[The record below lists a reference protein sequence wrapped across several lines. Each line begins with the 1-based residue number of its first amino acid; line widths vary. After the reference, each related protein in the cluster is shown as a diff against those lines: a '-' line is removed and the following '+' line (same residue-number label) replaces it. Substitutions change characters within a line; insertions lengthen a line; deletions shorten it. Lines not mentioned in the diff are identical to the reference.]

1 MGAPRSAILNFESL
15 REISVRLIVL
25 TATAALVTLSL
36 IVVSTATAASYST
49 PDRAKPRWF
58 TKGFQKKLRKADERG
73 VKVSNERLNTAC
85 PGVQTRGVQAN
96 GCIVTGCTAN
106 FVFTDG
112 TSKYIGT
119 ARHCV
124 DGVGS
129 RVAMQVDT
137 TTVADIGTVTKH
149 TPGDGEPGEDFALI
163 KIDADVA
170 QKWGVNPA
178 IPVVGGPN
186 GVYTGCG
193 PEGIKYYGH
202 GYAAAVAQGKPGG
215 GLATNWNNDGFG
227 WTGTGLPGD
236 SGSGVVTTNGQAA
249 GDLTHLIV
257 DLGDYP
263 GSNMAGMRATA
274 ILRFLGPSYSIVN
287 ADGSTS
293 RAATTNC
300 SSGLF

>member
-1 MGAPRSAILNFESL
+1 MRIRVLATLAVVAALSL
-15 REISVRLIVL
+15 VATS
-25 TATAALVTLSL
+25 TAAAGSW
-36 IVVSTATAASYST
+36 SS
-49 PDRAKPRWF
+49 PDRDKPRWF
-58 TKGFQKKLRKADERG
+58 TKKFERKLQKRGERG
-73 VKVSNERLNTAC
+73 VRLSNERINTAC
-85 PGVQTRGVQAN
+85 PGIQTGPGVQAN

-112 TSKYIGT
+112 ASKYIGT

-124 DGVGS
+124 GSIGS

-137 TTVADIGTVTKH
+137 TTVADIGSVTKM
-149 TPGDGEPGEDFALI
+149 TPGDGEPGQDFALI
-163 KIDADVA
+163 KIDADVVE
-170 QKWGVNPA
+170 KWGVDPA

-202 GYAAAVAQGKPGG
+202 GYAAGVAQGTPGF
-215 GLATNWNNDGFG
+215 GLPTNWNHDGFG
-227 WTGTGLPGD
+227 WTGNGLPGD
-236 SGSGVVTTNGQAA
+236 SGSGVVTTGGQAA

-257 DLGDYP
+257 DLGNYP

-274 ILRFLGPSYSIVN
+274 ILRFLGTGYSIVN

-293 RAATTNC
+293 RADSTNC
-300 SSGLF
+300 SSGLPF

>member
-1 MGAPRSAILNFESL
+1 MRVRVLAAIAAVVALPAAATS
-15 REISVRLIVL
+15 
-25 TATAALVTLSL
+25 TAAAGTS
-36 IVVSTATAASYST
+36 ST
-49 PDRAKPRWF
+49 PDRAKPSWF
-58 TKGFQKKLRKADERG
+58 TKEFQQKLRQADEQG
-73 VKVSNERLNTAC
+73 IQLSNERLNTAC
-85 PGVQTRGVQAN
+85 PGVQTGPGVQAN

-112 TSKYIGT
+112 TNKYVGT

-137 TTVADIGTVTKH
+137 TTVADIGTVTRV
-149 TPGDGEPGEDFALI
+149 TPGDGEPGQDFALI
-163 KIDADVA
+163 RIDDDVVA
-170 QKWGVNPA
+170 EWGVDPA

-193 PEGIKYYGH
+193 PEAIKYYGH
-202 GYAAAVAQGKPGG
+202 GYGVAVAQGKPGG
-215 GLATNWNNDGFG
+215 GLATNWNDDGFG
-227 WTGTGLPGD
+227 WTGTGAPGD
-236 SGSGVVTTNGQAA
+236 SGSGVVTSTGQAA

-257 DLGDYP
+257 NLGEYP

-274 ILRFLGPSYSIVN
+274 ILRFLGSSYSIVN

-293 RAATTNC
+293 RADTTNC
-300 SSGLF
+300 SSGL

>member
-1 MGAPRSAILNFESL
+1 MRFRVLAAIAAVVALSL
-15 REISVRLIVL
+15 AAAA
-25 TATAALVTLSL
+25 TATAG
-36 IVVSTATAASYST
+36 STST
-49 PDRAKPRWF
+49 PDRAKPHWF
-58 TKGFQKKLRKADERG
+58 TKKFQKRLHKADKRG
-73 VKVSNERLNTAC
+73 IKLSNERLNDAC
-85 PGVQTRGVQAN
+85 PGAQTGKGVQAN

-119 ARHCV
+119 ARHCSA
-124 DGVGS
+124 GVGT
-129 RVAMQVDT
+129 RVTMQVDT
-137 TTVADIGTVTKH
+137 TTIAEIGTVVTQ
-149 TPGDGEPGEDFALI
+149 TPGDGVPGNDFALI

-170 QKWGVNPA
+170 QKWGVDPK

-193 PEGIKYYGH
+193 PEPIKYYGH
-202 GYAAAVAQGKPGG
+202 GYGVAVGQGKPGG

-236 SGSGVVTTNGQAA
+236 SGSGVVTSNGQAA

-257 DLGDYP
+257 DLGGYP

-274 ILRFLGPSYSIVN
+274 ILRFLGSGYSIVN
-287 ADGSTS
+287 ADGSTA
-293 RAATTNC
+293 RADTTNC
-300 SSGLF
+300 SSGLPL

>member
-1 MGAPRSAILNFESL
+1 MLMHIRVLAALAAVVALSL
-15 REISVRLIVL
+15 AA
-25 TATAALVTLSL
+25 TGTAAAGSF
-36 IVVSTATAASYST
+36 ST

-58 TKGFQKKLRKADERG
+58 TKKFQKKLHKRDERG
-73 VKVSNERLNTAC
+73 IKLSNERINDAC
-85 PGVQTRGVQAN
+85 PGVQTGPGVQAN
-96 GCIVTGCTAN
+96 GCLVVGCTAN
-106 FVFTDG
+106 FIFTDG
-112 TSKYIGT
+112 TSKYVGT
-119 ARHCV
+119 ARHCS
-124 DGVGS
+124 DGVGT

-137 TTVADIGTVTKH
+137 TTIADIGTVVTQ
-149 TPGDGEPGEDFALI
+149 TPGEGVPGTDFALI
-163 KIDADVA
+163 KIDADVV
-170 QKWGVNPA
+170 QKWGVDPA

-193 PEGIKYYGH
+193 PEPIKYYGH
-202 GYAAAVAQGKPGG
+202 GYGVAVSQGKPGG

-236 SGSGVVTTNGQAA
+236 SGSGVVTSTGQAA

-274 ILRFLGPSYSIVN
+274 ILRFLGAGYSIVN

-300 SSGLF
+300 TSGLPF

>member
-1 MGAPRSAILNFESL
+1 MRIRVLAALAVVAAF
-15 REISVRLIVL
+15 SVVA
-25 TATAALVTLSL
+25 TSTAAAGSW
-36 IVVSTATAASYST
+36 SH
-49 PDRAKPRWF
+49 PERNKPRWF
-58 TKGFQKKLRKADERG
+58 TKKFKKKLKKRDERG
-73 VKVSNERLNTAC
+73 IRLSNERVNTAC
-85 PGVQTRGVQAN
+85 PGVQTGPGVQAD

-124 DGVGS
+124 GGVGS

-137 TTVADIGTVTKH
+137 TTVADIGSVTKL
-149 TPGDGEPGEDFALI
+149 TPGDGEPGQDFALI
-163 KIDADVA
+163 KIDADVVD
-170 QKWGVNPA
+170 KWGVDPA

-186 GVYTGCG
+186 GVYSGCG

-202 GYAAAVAQGKPGG
+202 GYGVAVSQGKPGF

-257 DLGDYP
+257 NLGEYP

-274 ILRFLGPSYSIVN
+274 ILRFLGTGYSIVN
-287 ADGSTS
+287 ADGSTA
-293 RAATTNC
+293 RADTTNC
-300 SSGLF
+300 SPGLPF

>member
-1 MGAPRSAILNFESL
+1 MRFRVLAAFAAIVALSL
-15 REISVRLIVL
+15 AATS
-25 TATAALVTLSL
+25 TAA
-36 IVVSTATAASYST
+36 AASFST
-49 PDRAKPRWF
+49 PDRSKPRWF
-58 TKGFQKKLRKADERG
+58 TKSFKKKLKKRDERG
-73 VKVSNERLNTAC
+73 IRLSNERMNTAC
-85 PGVQTRGVQAN
+85 PGIQTGPGVQAN

-106 FVFTDG
+106 FIFTDG

-124 DGVGS
+124 NSVGS

-137 TTVADIGTVTKH
+137 TTVADIGTVTKI
-149 TPGDGEPGEDFALI
+149 TPGDGEPGQDFALI
-163 KIDADVA
+163 RIDDDVV
-170 QKWGVNPA
+170 QKWGVDPA

-193 PEGIKYYGH
+193 PEAIKYYGH
-202 GYAAAVAQGKPGG
+202 GYGVAVAQGKPGG

-236 SGSGVVTTNGQAA
+236 SGSGVVTSNGQAA

-257 DLGDYP
+257 DLGTYP

-274 ILRFLGPSYSIVN
+274 ILRFLGSGYSIVN

-293 RAATTNC
+293 RADSTNC
-300 SSGLF
+300 SSGLPF

>member
-1 MGAPRSAILNFESL
+1 MRARALAAIAVCAALSLGAAGSASA
-15 REISVRLIVL
+15 
-25 TATAALVTLSL
+25 ATA
-36 IVVSTATAASYST
+36 ST
-49 PDRAKPRWF
+49 PDRTAPSWF
-58 TKGFQKKLRKADERG
+58 TKAFQKRLSAAGARGIKL
-73 VKVSNERLNTAC
+73 SNERLNTAC
-85 PGVQTRGVQAN
+85 PGVQSGPGVQAN

-124 DGVGS
+124 SGVGA

-137 TTVADIGTVTKH
+137 TTVADIGSVTTH
-149 TPGDGEPGEDFALI
+149 TSGGGEPGNDFALI
-163 KIDADVA
+163 KIDADVV

-193 PEGIKYYGH
+193 PEVIKHYGH
-202 GYAAAVAQGKPGG
+202 GYGVAVSQGKPGG

-236 SGSGVVTTNGQAA
+236 SGSGVVTSTGQAA

-257 DLGDYP
+257 DFGNYP
-263 GSNMAGMRATA
+263 GSNMAGTRATA

-287 ADGSTS
+287 ADGSTA
-293 RAATTNC
+293 RADTTSC
-300 SSGLF
+300 

>member
-1 MGAPRSAILNFESL
+1 MRFRVLVALAAI
-15 REISVRLIVL
+15 
-25 TATAALVTLSL
+25 AALSL
-36 IVVSTATAASYST
+36 VVAGPASAASTST

-58 TKGFQKKLRKADERG
+58 TKSFQKKLRKADERG
-73 VKVSNERLNTAC
+73 VRLSNERINTAC
-85 PGVQTRGVQAN
+85 PGVQTGKGVQAN

-124 DGVGS
+124 TGVGS

-137 TTVADIGTVTKH
+137 TTVADIGTVTKQ
-149 TPGDGEPGEDFALI
+149 TPGDGEPGQDFALI

-170 QKWGVNPA
+170 QKWGVDPA

-193 PEGIKYYGH
+193 PEAIKYYGH

-236 SGSGVVTTNGQAA
+236 SGSGVVTSNGQAA
-249 GDLTHLIV
+249 GDLTHLLV
-257 DLGDYP
+257 NLGEYP

-274 ILRFLGPSYSIVN
+274 ILRFLGSGYSIVN
-287 ADGSTS
+287 ADGSTA
-293 RAATTNC
+293 RADTTNC
-300 SSGLF
+300 TSGLPF

>member
-1 MGAPRSAILNFESL
+1 MRIRVLAALAAIVALSL
-15 REISVRLIVL
+15 VA
-25 TATAALVTLSL
+25 TTTAA
-36 IVVSTATAASYST
+36 AGSYST

-58 TKGFQKKLRKADERG
+58 TKKFQKKLKRRDERG
-73 VKVSNERLNTAC
+73 IRVSNERLNTAC
-85 PGVQTRGVQAN
+85 PGVQTGRGVQAN

-112 TSKYIGT
+112 TRKYIGT

-124 DGVGS
+124 DNVGS

-137 TTVADIGTVTKH
+137 TTIADVGSVVKM
-149 TPGDGEPGEDFALI
+149 TPGDGDPGQDFALI
-163 KIDADVA
+163 KIDADVV
-170 QKWGVNPA
+170 QKWGVDPR

-193 PEGIKYYGH
+193 PAGIKYYGH
-202 GYAAAVAQGKPGG
+202 GYGVAVAQGKPGF

-227 WTGTGLPGD
+227 WTGSGLPGD
-236 SGSGVVTTNGQAA
+236 SGSGVVTADGKAA

-257 DLGDYP
+257 DLRDYP

-274 ILRFLGPSYSIVN
+274 ILRFLGSKFRIVN

-293 RAATTNC
+293 RATSTNC
-300 SSGLF
+300 SSKLRL

>member
-1 MGAPRSAILNFESL
+1 MRTRVLAAVAAAVAMSL
-15 REISVRLIVL
+15 V
-25 TATAALVTLSL
+25 AAGP
-36 IVVSTATAASYST
+36 AAAGSFST
-49 PDRAKPRWF
+49 PDREKPRWF
-58 TKGFQKKLRKADERG
+58 TKSFQKKLEKRGERG
-73 VKVSNERLNTAC
+73 VRLSNERLNTAC
-85 PGVQTRGVQAN
+85 PGIQTGPGVQAN

-137 TTVADIGTVTKH
+137 TTVADIGSVTKM
-149 TPGDGEPGEDFALI
+149 TPGDGEPGQDFALI
-163 KIDADVA
+163 KIDADVE
-170 QKWGVNPA
+170 QKWGVDPA

-193 PEGIKYYGH
+193 PEVIKHYGH
-202 GYAAAVAQGKPGG
+202 GYAAAVGQGKPGG

-236 SGSGVVTTNGQAA
+236 SGSGVVTANGQAA

-257 DLGDYP
+257 NLGEYP

-274 ILRFLGPSYSIVN
+274 ILRFIGSGYSIVN

-293 RAATTNC
+293 RATDTNC
-300 SSGLF
+300 SSGLPF

>member
-1 MGAPRSAILNFESL
+1 MLMRFRVLAVIAAIAALSL
-15 REISVRLIVL
+15 VVAS
-25 TATAALVTLSL
+25 TAAAG
-36 IVVSTATAASYST
+36 STST
-49 PDRAKPRWF
+49 PDRHAPRWF
-58 TKGFQKKLRKADERG
+58 TKKFQKRLHKADKRG
-73 VKVSNERLNTAC
+73 IKLSNERINDAC
-85 PGVQTRGVQAN
+85 PGVQTGKGVQAN

-119 ARHCV
+119 ARHCSA
-124 DGVGS
+124 GVGT
-129 RVAMQVDT
+129 RVTMQVDT
-137 TTVADIGTVTKH
+137 TTIAEIGSVVKQTS
-149 TPGDGEPGEDFALI
+149 GDGVPGNDFALI

-170 QKWGVNPA
+170 QKWGVDPA

-193 PEGIKYYGH
+193 PEVIKFYGH

-227 WTGTGLPGD
+227 WTGSGLPGD
-236 SGSGVVTTNGQAA
+236 SGSGVVTSTGQAA

-257 DLGDYP
+257 DRADYP

-274 ILRFLGPSYSIVN
+274 ILRFLGAGYSIVN

-293 RAATTNC
+293 RADTTNC
-300 SSGLF
+300 TSGLPF

>member
-1 MGAPRSAILNFESL
+1 MRIRVLAAVAAALALSL
-15 REISVRLIVL
+15 VATS
-25 TATAALVTLSL
+25 TAA
-36 IVVSTATAASYST
+36 AGSYST
-49 PDRAKPRWF
+49 PDRSKPRWF
-58 TKGFQKKLRKADERG
+58 TKKFQKKLKKRDERG
-73 VKVSNERLNTAC
+73 IRVSNERLNTAC
-85 PGVQTRGVQAN
+85 PGVQTGPGVQAN

-106 FVFTDG
+106 FIFTDG
-112 TSKYIGT
+112 SYKYVGT

-137 TTVADIGTVTKH
+137 TTVADIGTVTKT
-149 TPGDGEPGEDFALI
+149 TPGDGDPGQDFALI
-163 KIDADVA
+163 RIDADIVE
-170 QKWGVNPA
+170 KWGVDPR

-202 GYAAAVAQGKPGG
+202 GYGAAVAQGKPGL

-227 WTGTGLPGD
+227 WTGNGLPGD

-257 DLGDYP
+257 NLGEYP

-293 RAATTNC
+293 RADTTNC
-300 SSGLF
+300 SSGLRF